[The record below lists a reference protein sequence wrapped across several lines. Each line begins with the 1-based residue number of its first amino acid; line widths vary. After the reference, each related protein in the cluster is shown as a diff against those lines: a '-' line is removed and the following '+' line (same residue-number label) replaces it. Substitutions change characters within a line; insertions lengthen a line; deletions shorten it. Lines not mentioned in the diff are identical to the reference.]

1 MIPTIA
7 ACLFILLVVIAA
19 IFHKKTK
26 KMWDRYSAHKYRH
39 VDGEYHDGLPDDL
52 PTIDEISHY
61 PSDNGSVE
69 MTSSKSGEV

>member
-1 MIPTIA
+1 
-7 ACLFILLVVIAA
+7 
-19 IFHKKTK
+19 
-26 KMWDRYSAHKYRH
+26 MWDRYSAHKYRH